1 MTNTS
6 RGFGSLLTAFVLGA
20 TAGAVVALL
29 TAPSSG
35 RDTRAQ
41 LKGAAL
47 DLKKKM
53 ERAPEAI
60 RTAGAKTAKAGQAAY
75 EQARGE
81 FALGSDQS

>member
-1 MTNTS
+1 MTNTN
-6 RGFGSLLTAFVLGA
+6 RGFGSLLTAFALGA

-29 TAPSSG
+29 TAPRTG

-53 ERAPEAI
+53 EHAPEAI
-60 RTAGAKTAKAGQAAY
+60 RAAGAKTMKAGQAAY
-75 EQARGE
+75 EQVRGE
-81 FALGSDQS
+81 IALGSDLS